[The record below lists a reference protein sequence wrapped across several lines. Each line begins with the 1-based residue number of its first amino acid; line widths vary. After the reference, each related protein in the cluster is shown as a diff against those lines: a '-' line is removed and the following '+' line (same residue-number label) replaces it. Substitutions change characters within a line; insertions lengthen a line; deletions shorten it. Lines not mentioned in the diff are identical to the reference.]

1 MRQAAP
7 VSPGGLAP
15 IVVVLALAG
24 ACGLAWSL
32 GVFGAAADAPV
43 AARVDGQS
51 EVPPAQPPAVAAAA
65 TPAQPEVT
73 PPAAVPAQMQFPDGS
88 SAPALN
94 GVTESV
100 KLVWND
106 RPFAKVKE
114 KIVDRGWEWYVH
126 EDGSH
131 STVKMVDLNGVPAPI
146 GIVASPTEA
155 LPTTVEIEQRVQQQ
169 LGGQQGA
176 RE

>member
-1 MRQAAP
+1 MSSGR
-7 VSPGGLAP
+7 LASL
-15 IVVVLALAG
+15 VVALALAG
-24 ACGLAWSL
+24 AGGLAWSL
-32 GVFGAAADAPV
+32 GVFHATESAPAAPPATQPGEDP
-43 AARVDGQS
+43 AAR
-51 EVPPAQPPAVAAAA
+51 APAVAADAA
-65 TPAQPEVT
+65 PAQAVAA
-73 PPAAVPAQMQFPDGS
+73 PAAAASAQLRFPDGS

-100 KLVWND
+100 VLVWND

-131 STVKMVDLNGVPAPI
+131 STVKMVELNGVLSPI

-169 LGGQQGA
+169 LRAQQGA
-176 RE
+176 R

>member
-1 MRQAAP
+1 M
-7 VSPGGLAP
+7 SPNGRSPLA
-15 IVVVLALAG
+15 IVLALAG
-24 ACGLAWSL
+24 AVGVAWSV
-32 GVFGAAADAPV
+32 GVFRASEAAPAAAPDGH
-43 AARVDGQS
+43 AAAVRATES
-51 EVPPAQPPAVAAAA
+51 PAVAAEA
-65 TPAQPEVT
+65 TPLQQPMAA
-73 PPAAVPAQMQFPDGS
+73 PAAAAPAQMRFPDGS

-100 KLVWND
+100 VLVWND
-106 RPFAKVKE
+106 RPYAKVKE

-169 LGGQQGA
+169 LRAQQGA
-176 RE
+176 R

>member
-7 VSPGGLAP
+7 VSSGSRALLV
-15 IVVVLALAG
+15 IVLALAG
-24 ACGLAWSL
+24 AGSVAWTF
-32 GVFGAAADAPV
+32 VFFSARESAPPASPSVSPGSELPGQVPVVAADATPDHV
-43 AARVDGQS
+43 AVA
-51 EVPPAQPPAVAAAA
+51 PAQDA
-65 TPAQPEVT
+65 PAQV
-73 PPAAVPAQMQFPDGS
+73 QFPDGS

-114 KIVDRGWEWYVH
+114 KIVDSGWEWYVH
-126 EDGSH
+126 EDGSR

-155 LPTTVEIEQRVQQQ
+155 LPTSVEIEQRVQQQ
-169 LGGQQGA
+169 LRGQPGGRQ
-176 RE
+176 

>member
-1 MRQAAP
+1 M
-7 VSPGGLAP
+7 
-15 IVVVLALAG
+15 
-24 ACGLAWSL
+24 AWSL
-32 GVFGAAADAPV
+32 GAFRTVEPAPV
-43 AARVDGQS
+43 AT
-51 EVPPAQPPAVAAAA
+51 PASQPEGPRSAPTPAVAAEAA
-65 TPAQPEVT
+65 PAQPS
-73 PPAAVPAQMQFPDGS
+73 AVPTAAAPAQLQFPDGT

-106 RPFAKVKE
+106 RPFSPVKE

-169 LGGQQGA
+169 LRAQQGA
-176 RE
+176 R